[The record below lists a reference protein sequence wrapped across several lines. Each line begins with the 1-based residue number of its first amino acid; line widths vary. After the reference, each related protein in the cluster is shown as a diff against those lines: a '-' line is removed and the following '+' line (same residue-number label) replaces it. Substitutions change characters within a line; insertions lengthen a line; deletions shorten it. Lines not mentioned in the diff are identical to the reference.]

1 MTEVS
6 FVQRVLNFIKT
17 DDESAVKNT
26 QKQALKIWK
35 KEISL
40 AERAI
45 SRLKQDLAEEIEAKE
60 EYITEAKEQL
70 ANSYLNIDVEA
81 VKTVD
86 DRKDYV
92 ENVYQ
97 QQIANAKA
105 KVESLKKELSDLKD
119 EVNAK
124 IEKKEKAIAMYK
136 ENIEAIS

>member
-1 MTEVS
+1 MTKVS
-6 FVQRVLNFIKT
+6 FVQRVLSFIKT
-17 DDESAVKNT
+17 DDESAVKST
-26 QKQALKIWK
+26 QKQALKIWS
-35 KEISL
+35 KEVSL

-45 SRLKQDLAEEIEAKE
+45 SRLKQDLAEEVESKE
-60 EYITEAKEQL
+60 EYIAEAKEQL

-105 KVESLKKELSDLKD
+105 KVESLEKELSDLKD

-124 IEKKEKAIAMYK
+124 IERKEKAIAMYK